1 MKKYVRA
8 CLMSFTMFCAIPC
21 PFHNWDEE
29 SRPLMTLFLP
39 LVGLWIGLLWCLLA
53 FLGELFDLPKALLAA
68 VLAVFPFLITGFMH
82 LDGFLDVTDA
92 VKSWRDISERRRI
105 LKDPLAGSFAVAA
118 CGVLCALMLGAFLSM
133 GSSSR
138 GMHALILI
146 PVMSRAASGFFVT
159 LLRPMSTSEYAG
171 TYRQGVK
178 KAHVIWFAS
187 IMVLVT
193 VLGFVCLGRYG
204 SAPLAVLAGHGLA
217 VRKAY
222 KSLDGMSG
230 DISGYALTVGE
241 LCGVIA
247 LAILGGM
254 V

>member
-1 MKKYVRA
+1 VKKYVRA

-39 LVGLWIGLLWCLLA
+39 AVGLWIGLLWCLLA
-53 FLGELFDLPKALLAA
+53 FLGELFDLPKALLAGF
-68 VLAVFPFLITGFMH
+68 LTVFPFLVTGFMH

-92 VKSWRDISERRRI
+92 VKSWRDLAERRRI

-118 CGVLCALMLGAFLSM
+118 CWVLLILMFGAFLSM
-133 GSSSR
+133 KFSSR
-138 GMHALILI
+138 EVHALILI

-171 TYRQGVK
+171 DYRRRVK
-178 KAHVIWFAS
+178 KSHLIWLAFV
-187 IMVLVT
+187 MVVSLA
-193 VLGFVCLGRYG
+193 LGFICLGRYG
-204 SAPLAVLAGHGLA
+204 FALLAVLLWHGLA

-247 LAILGGM
+247 LAILGG
-254 V
+254 VV